1 MADAILMVVAITVL
15 ESHTYI
21 SPVRETAE
29 EQLVFFSR
37 AWSRLLIKLRRL
49 PFARQ
54 KQFHILDFHS
64 KPSHFDTF
72 AFQLIPTTND
82 WEAIEVKTGW
92 LRQGSILRNTQ
103 LRWVLV
109 EHTMNLSKTGWR
121 RSAAQDGL
129 LIWTQKTRYLEIG
142 KCSKIMANG
151 MVENNKQRS
160 PV

>member
-15 ESHTYI
+15 ESHSYI

-37 AWSRLLIKLRRL
+37 AWSRLLVKLRRL
-49 PFARQ
+49 SFARQ

-64 KPSHFDTF
+64 KRSHFDTF

-82 WEAIEVKTGW
+82 WAAIEAKTVW

-109 EHTMNLSKTGWR
+109 VLTAYN
-121 RSAAQDGL
+121 GL
-129 LIWTQKTRYLEIG
+129 IQNWIAEVSCSRWPLDLDTENKISRNREIL
-142 KCSKIMANG
+142 
-151 MVENNKQRS
+151 
-160 PV
+160 